1 MEKSKKKFFYISE
14 TNIPSK
20 SANSIHVA
28 KMIEAASARG
38 YDTNLI
44 VPYCNSILSYK
55 KFYNI
60 KGKINVISILK
71 KKKNINFF
79 YRIIFAVK
87 VFFFLKK
94 KKDCNIISRSVL
106 SSLILSTNKIVN
118 TVEIHHSL
126 KGMTN
131 FIFKLINKNI
141 SYYLNF
147 VLIHKN
153 LKKILNL
160 FGKNVLV
167 LDDAVNLKD
176 FSHKKKLKKNDTIV
190 YIGSFFL
197 GKGLDLIYSIAKLR
211 PNYKFDLYGDTKNI
225 IKSNYKLKNLN
236 FLGHVEYNKIP
247 EILAK
252 YNYAIMPYGEKVNVQ
267 SSNLDVSNTM
277 SPLKMFDYLAS
288 SQVIFATDTSVYKH
302 ILKNNYNC
310 VLIKHDK
317 VYKWIKAIDDLKKNL
332 SLKIKL
338 KKNALKTAKKYTW
351 DLRFKLIE
359 KKFFTS
365 LL

>member
-1 MEKSKKKFFYISE
+1 
-14 TNIPSK
+14 
-20 SANSIHVA
+20 
-28 KMIEAASARG
+28 
-38 YDTNLI
+38 
-44 VPYCNSILSYK
+44 
-55 KFYNI
+55 
-60 KGKINVISILK
+60 
-71 KKKNINFF
+71 
-79 YRIIFAVK
+79 
-87 VFFFLKK
+87 
-94 KKDCNIISRSVL
+94 
-106 SSLILSTNKIVN
+106 
-118 TVEIHHSL
+118 
-126 KGMTN
+126 MTN
-131 FIFKLINKNI
+131 FIFKLIKIKI
-141 SYYLNF
+141 SNYLNF
-147 VLIHKN
+147 ILIHKS

-176 FSHKKKLKKNDTIV
+176 FLHKKKVKKNNSIV
-190 YIGSFFL
+190 YTGSFFL

-211 PNYKFDLYGDTKNI
+211 SNFKFDLYGDTNNI

-252 YNYAIMPYGEKVNVQ
+252 YDYAIMPYGKKVNVR

-310 VLIKHDK
+310 ILIKPDN
-317 VYKWIKAIDDLKKNL
+317 VYKWIKAIDDVRKNR

-338 KKNALKTAKKYTW
+338 KMNALKTAKKYTW

-359 KKFFTS
+359 TKFFTS
-365 LL
+365 LS

>member
-1 MEKSKKKFFYISE
+1 MIGIVCPNSKAHWLLFSGQQVLHF
-14 TNIPSK
+14 
-20 SANSIHVA
+20 
-28 KMIEAASARG
+28 
-38 YDTNLI
+38 
-44 VPYCNSILSYK
+44 ILHK
-55 KFYNI
+55 LLFL
-60 KGKINVISILK
+60 ISINWYPGAL
-71 KKKNINFF
+71 
-79 YRIIFAVK
+79 
-87 VFFFLKK
+87 VFLE
-94 KKDCNIISRSVL
+94 L
-106 SSLILSTNKIVN
+106 
-118 TVEIHHSL
+118 
-126 KGMTN
+126 
-131 FIFKLINKNI
+131 
-141 SYYLNF
+141 
-147 VLIHKN
+147 
-153 LKKILNL
+153 
-160 FGKNVLV
+160 
-167 LDDAVNLKD
+167 
-176 FSHKKKLKKNDTIV
+176 KLK
-190 YIGSFFL
+190 
-197 GKGLDLIYSIAKLR
+197 
-211 PNYKFDLYGDTKNI
+211 
-225 IKSNYKLKNLN
+225 KLKNLN